1 MRSEERCARLGVAT
15 RTVPQGFRRMGIFQF
30 GRKKEGPSC
39 FLPARIGYAVGDIHG
54 RADLLARMF
63 DRLEADARRAGEV
76 SPVVVFLGDYVDR
89 GPDSAEVI
97 DLLLTGR
104 PEGFERRFLKGN
116 HEAAMLSF
124 LDDPVANRGW
134 LSHGGLETLAS
145 YDVHPLPSLG
155 ASGEEVAQAG
165 ASFSARLPELH
176 RGFLESLERYVVLG
190 DYCFVHA
197 GIDPTRKLEAQSDTD
212 LFWIRGRFL
221 GDKRRL
227 PHVVVHGHTPV
238 SEPYQDQRRIA
249 LDTGAYFSGALSA
262 ARFCEATVSFF
273 TVR

>member
-1 MRSEERCARLGVAT
+1 MAILD
-15 RTVPQGFRRMGIFQF
+15 F
-30 GRKKEGPSC
+30 GRKKEAPSG
-39 FLPARIGYAVGDIHG
+39 FPPGRVGYAVGDIHG

-63 DRLEADARRAGEV
+63 DRLEADVRSAGEV
-76 SPVVVFLGDYVDR
+76 SPIVVFLGDYVDR

-104 PEGFERRFLKGN
+104 PEGFDRRFLKGN

-124 LDDPVANRGW
+124 LDDPVANRAW

-145 YDVHPLPSLG
+145 YNVRPLPSLG
-155 ASGEEVAQAG
+155 ASAEEVAEAG
-165 ASFSARLPELH
+165 ASLRARLPAQH
-176 RGFLESLERYVVLG
+176 RGFLEALERYVVLG

-197 GIDPTRKLEAQSDTD
+197 GIDPKRKLEAQSDAD

-221 GDKRRL
+221 RDQRRL
-227 PHVVVHGHTPV
+227 PYTVVHGHTPV
-238 SEPYQDQRRIA
+238 TEPYHDKRRIG
-249 LDTGAYFSGALSA
+249 LDTGAYFSGVLSA
-262 ARFCEATVSFF
+262 ARFCDTTVDFL

>member
-1 MRSEERCARLGVAT
+1 
-15 RTVPQGFRRMGIFQF
+15 MGILQF
-30 GRKKEGPSC
+30 GRKKEVPAC
-39 FLPARIGYAVGDIHG
+39 FSPGRVGYAVGDIHG

-63 DRLEADARRAGEV
+63 DRLERDVRPTGDA
-76 SPVVVFLGDYVDR
+76 SPIVVFLGDYVDR

-124 LDDPVANRGW
+124 LEDPVANRGW

-145 YDVHPLPSLG
+145 YNVHPLPSLG
-155 ASGEEVAQAG
+155 ASAEEVAEAG
-165 ASFSARLPELH
+165 ASLRSRLPDQH
-176 RGFLESLERYVVLG
+176 RSFLEALERFVVLG
-190 DYCFVHA
+190 DYCFAHA
-197 GIDPTRKLEAQSDTD
+197 GVDPARKLEAQLDAD

-221 GDKRRL
+221 EDRRRL
-227 PHVVVHGHTPV
+227 PYKVVHGHTPV
-238 SEPYQDQRRIA
+238 TAPYQDERRIG

-262 ARFCEATVSFF
+262 ARFCDTAVDFLG
-273 TVR
+273 VR